1 MGLIMAADGQLLHYL
16 VGAVS
21 IALVY
26 CAWRVTTNYF
36 ALQSLKVSGP
46 LIAKLTSKW
55 LFVHDTA
62 GNNANCVQE
71 IHKKYG
77 GNVVQIAPRELS
89 FSSATAIRD
98 IYGPSSKCFK
108 SKVYSAMGREAIFQI
123 VDPERHRERQKKI
136 MHMFSLNVLL
146 QLKPMIQEQVSKM
159 IDLVEKSIGKPC
171 EVIYVTRMLALDI
184 SGLCFFPP
192 SQDRRAFLTY

>member
-1 MGLIMAADGQLLHYL
+1 MGLIMVADGQSLHYI

-36 ALQSLKVSGP
+36 ALRSLKVQGP

-55 LFVHDTA
+55 FFVHDTA
-62 GNNANCVQE
+62 GNNANYVQE
-71 IHKKYG
+71 IHEKYG

-98 IYGPSSKCFK
+98 IYGSSSKCFK
-108 SKVYSAMGREAIFQI
+108 SKIYSAMGREAIFQI
-123 VDPERHRERQKKI
+123 VDPKRHRERQKKI
-136 MHMFSLNVLL
+136 MHIFGLNVLL
-146 QLKPMIQEQVSKM
+146 QLEPMIQEQVSKM